1 MDFNVIQ
8 AFSIVLVILAIGEL
22 VSMKTKAMIPSV
34 FVSAVL
40 FLIGFWT
47 VLPGDIVSQ
56 SSFATPIVYL
66 SMYLLLTHMGTMMSL
81 KELLAQWKT
90 VVIALG
96 GVVGIIALTLTAG
109 NFIFGWERVVAA
121 TPPLTGGV
129 VASILMSTA
138 ASERGLTT
146 IAVLAT
152 SMYIIQGFFGY
163 PITAFLLKKEAR
175 RLAKKLK
182 SEENEAKGKLGAKA
196 DAEKEAIKEN
206 SFRIFPPLAEK
217 YQTTYVILVKL
228 GLVAALAVAAAPL
241 IHLNKFVVCMLF
253 GVIGR
258 ETGFLEE
265 KALVKSGSFGFL
277 ITILMA
283 FIFAGLSEATP
294 AMLSE
299 IAIPLLG
306 IIILGLIGMGIF
318 SIIIGKFFGYT
329 KEMAFSIAM
338 TALYGFPANYIL
350 TIESAR
356 ASTKNDEE
364 YQYAVDEILPQML
377 VGGFTTV
384 TIASVIIAGFFVK
397 LL

>member
-1 MDFNVIQ
+1 MDLSVTQ
-8 AFSIVLVILAIGEL
+8 AFSIVLLILAVGEL

-47 VLPGDIVSQ
+47 FLPGDVVAQ
-56 SSFATPIVYL
+56 SSFAKPVVYL
-66 SMYLLLTHMGTMMSL
+66 SMYLLLTHMGTLMSL
-81 KELLAQWKT
+81 KELLSQWKT
-90 VVIALG
+90 LLIALG
-96 GVVGIIALTLTAG
+96 GVVGIILLTMTVG
-109 NFIFGWERVVAA
+109 RFIFGWENVVAA

-138 ASERGLTT
+138 AAERGLTS

-152 SMYIIQGFFGY
+152 AMYVIQGFFGY

-175 RLAKKLK
+175 RLADKVKKGEIEPEDSNLA
-182 SEENEAKGKLGAKA
+182 EAEVEGGR
-196 DAEKEAIKEN
+196 
-206 SFRIFPPLAEK
+206 FRIIPPLPEK
-217 YQTTYVILVKL
+217 YQTTYVILFKL
-228 GLVAALAVAAAPL
+228 GLVAALAVAAAPIL
-241 IHLNKFVVCMLF
+241 HLNEFVVCMIF

-258 ETGFLEE
+258 EIGFLEE
-265 KALVKSGSFGFL
+265 KALVKSGAFGFL

-294 AMLSE
+294 EMLTE
-299 IAIPLLG
+299 IALPLFG
-306 IIILGLIGMGIF
+306 IIILGITGMALV
-318 SIIIGKFFGYT
+318 SALVGKFFGYT
-329 KEMAFSIAM
+329 KEMSISIAM
-338 TALYGFPANYIL
+338 TALYGFPPNYIL

-356 ASTKNDEE
+356 ASTENDEE
-364 YQYAVDEILPQML
+364 YQYAIDEMLPKML
-377 VGGFTTV
+377 VGGFATV

>member
-1 MDFNVIQ
+1 MEFNVIQ
-8 AFSIVLVILAIGEL
+8 AFSVVLLILAVGEL

-47 VLPGDIVSQ
+47 ILPGDVVAQ
-56 SSFATPIVYL
+56 SSFAKPVVYL
-66 SMYLLLTHMGTMMSL
+66 SMYLLLTHMGTLMSL

-96 GVVGIIALTLTAG
+96 GIAGIIALTLTIG
-109 NFIFGWERVVAA
+109 NVLFGWEKVVAA

-138 ASERGLTT
+138 AAEKGLTST
-146 IAVLAT
+146 AVLAT
-152 SMYIIQGFFGY
+152 AMYVMQGFFGY
-163 PITAFLLKKEAR
+163 PITAYLLKKEAN
-175 RLAKKLK
+175 RLADKVRSGEVKIEDSDKESLK
-182 SEENEAKGKLGAKA
+182 EEE
-196 DAEKEAIKEN
+196 
-206 SFRIFPPLAEK
+206 SRFRIIPPLPEK

-228 GLVAALAVAAAPL
+228 GIVAALAVAAAPIL
-241 IHLNKFVVCMLF
+241 HLNEFVVCMLF

-258 ETGFLEE
+258 EIGFLEE
-265 KALVKSGSFGFL
+265 KALVKAGSFGFL

-283 FIFAGLSEATP
+283 FIFAGLSDATP
-294 AMLSE
+294 SMLTE
-299 IAIPLLG
+299 ISVPLFGIIVLG
-306 IIILGLIGMGIF
+306 ISGMALV
-318 SIIIGKFFGYT
+318 SMVIGKVFGYT
-329 KEMAFSIAM
+329 KEMAISIAM
-338 TALYGFPANYIL
+338 TALYGFPPNYIL
-350 TIESAR
+350 TVESSR
-356 ASTKNDEE
+356 AATENDEE
-364 YQYAVDEILPQML
+364 YQYAVDEMLPKML

>member
-8 AFSIVLVILAIGEL
+8 AFSIVLFILAVGEL
-22 VSMKTKAMIPSV
+22 VSMKTKARIPSV

-47 VLPGDIVSQ
+47 VLPKDVVTQ
-56 SSFATPIVYL
+56 SSFAEPVVYL
-66 SMYLLLTHMGTMMSL
+66 SMYLLLTHMGTLMSL
-81 KELLAQWKT
+81 RELLAQWKT

-96 GVVGIIALTLTAG
+96 GIAGIMALTLTIG
-109 NFIFGWERVVAA
+109 NLFFGWENVVAG

-129 VASILMSTA
+129 VASILMSSA
-138 ASERGLTT
+138 ATERGLTS

-152 SMYIIQGFFGY
+152 AMYVIQGFFGY
-163 PITAFLLKKEAR
+163 PITSFLLKKEAN
-175 RLAKKLK
+175 RLADKIR
-182 SEENEAKGKLGAKA
+182 SGEIEVNNEDFEEAKEESE
-196 DAEKEAIKEN
+196 DN
-206 SFRIFPPLAEK
+206 SFRIFPPLPEK
-217 YQTTYVILVKL
+217 YQTTYVILLKL
-228 GLVAALAVAAAPL
+228 GIVAALAVSAAPL
-241 IHLNKFVVCMLF
+241 LHLNEFVVCMVF

-258 ETGFLEE
+258 EIGFLEE

-283 FIFAGLSEATP
+283 FIFAGLSDATP
-294 AMLSE
+294 SMLAE
-299 IAIPLLG
+299 IAVPLFGIILLG
-306 IIILGLIGMGIF
+306 LTGMIIF
-318 SIIIGKFFGYT
+318 SMLVGKLFGYT
-329 KEMAFSIAM
+329 KEMSISIAM
-338 TALYGFPANYIL
+338 TALYGFPPNYIL

-364 YQYAVDEILPQML
+364 YQYAVDEMLPKML